1 MSDARIERH
10 AERRFETTDHHDLAS
25 LDGSTQRSIGS
36 AEMNDG
42 NSIAAARASE
52 LSETF
57 ATVTREFRSRGT
69 AAVI

>member
-1 MSDARIERH
+1 MSDARIERY
-10 AERRFETTDHHDLAS
+10 AERRFETTDHHGLSS
-25 LDGSTQRSIGS
+25 LEGSTKRWIGR

>member
-1 MSDARIERH
+1 
-10 AERRFETTDHHDLAS
+10 
-25 LDGSTQRSIGS
+25 
-36 AEMNDG
+36 MNDG

-57 ATVTREFRSRGT
+57 ATQTRKFRSRGT